1 MNPLDSVV
9 TLSLTETET
18 DLDGADSSSDSSK
31 PTSADSGVSQR
42 ATGGFPEAEQT
53 VEASP
58 LSQSEPTNENL
69 HESQRSNEVSLE
81 SEDDS
86 TVADLARRLRETLDL
101 PNDAQPWISPPRCGH
116 INYSENIYPNCETS
130 R

>member
-1 MNPLDSVV
+1 MSHNGQPVV
-9 TLSLTETET
+9 FL
-18 DLDGADSSSDSSK
+18 
-31 PTSADSGVSQR
+31 
-42 ATGGFPEAEQT
+42 EAEQT

-58 LSQSEPTNENL
+58 ETEQTRGGSPSRQSEPKNENL
-69 HESQRSNEVSLE
+69 HESQRSSESSLE

-101 PNDAQPWISPPRCGH
+101 PNNAQPWGSPPRCGH